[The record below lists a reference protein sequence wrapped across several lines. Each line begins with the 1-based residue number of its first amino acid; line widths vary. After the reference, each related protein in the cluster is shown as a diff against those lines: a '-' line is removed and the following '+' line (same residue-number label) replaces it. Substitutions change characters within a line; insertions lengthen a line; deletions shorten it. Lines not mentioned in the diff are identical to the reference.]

1 MSYFGASSS
10 RDKNK
15 NALWL
20 ILIALCIVLY
30 LLLFPRAL
38 GKDSFLVP
46 VKAVSMTSL
55 PPESTTAY
63 DKLFL
68 VGQNTVA
75 LTKDGVPVFFRPA
88 RTLEAVSGVNDAWY
102 DETSDQ
108 TEVSSASGPLFHLP
122 GKQYPYWLGQRFYT
136 FSNDRLGLT
145 EYDLKGNRL
154 WSKDRTSIITAVA
167 AGPTLRVVGSLDG
180 RITVYDKTGAMRG
193 SFNPGGSQYPVIYNT
208 AISPDEKHILLLS
221 GMSPK
226 RFLVLERGTNEFHPV
241 FHQELS
247 DQKPY
252 PTPLGFLGG
261 DRWAYFVSQQ
271 DLHLLNLKT
280 DHEAVMPLQGQLKS
294 LIYNTPLGLITSV
307 TGGGSASILH
317 VWSTSGRPL
326 LFSPFQAQ
334 HVLLFQ
340 EGNRVILVADQ
351 TVLIMKRELQ

>member
-1 MSYFGASSS
+1 MSYFGYSSS
-10 RDKNK
+10 REKNK

-20 ILIALCIVLY
+20 ILILLCILIY
-30 LLLFPRAL
+30 LLVFPRAL

-46 VKAVSMTSL
+46 LKAVSMTSL
-55 PPESTTAY
+55 PPDSQTSYER
-63 DKLFL
+63 LIL
-68 VGQNTVA
+68 VGQNVVG
-75 LTKDGVPVFFRPA
+75 LTKEGEPVFFRPA

-108 TEVSSASGPLFHLP
+108 TMVTSASGPLFHLS

-136 FSNDRLGLT
+136 FNNDRLGVT
-145 EYDLKGNRL
+145 EYDLKGNKL
-154 WSKDRTSIITAVA
+154 WSKDRTSIITALA
-167 AGPTLRVVGSLDG
+167 AGPTLTVVGSLDG
-180 RITVYDKTGAMRG
+180 RISVYDKTGTTRG

-208 AISPDEKHILLLS
+208 AISSDEKHILLLS
-221 GMSPK
+221 GMLPK
-226 RFLVLERGTNEFHPV
+226 RFLVLERGSNEFHPI

-271 DLHLLNLKT
+271 DFHLLNLKS

-294 LIYNTPLGLITSV
+294 LIYDNSMGLMTSV
-307 TGGGSASILH
+307 TGGGTASILH
-317 VWSTSGRPL
+317 VWSTSGRAL

-334 HVLLFQ
+334 HALLFQ
-340 EGNRVILVADQ
+340 EGNRIILVADQ
-351 TVLIMKRELQ
+351 FVLIMKRELQ